1 MTSLDPDLKKQLEA
15 TVEKFLSER
24 YGFERRQEIVASD
37 TGYSAYNWQQ
47 FAELGWLSVPFEE
60 QYGGA
65 NGNLSDTLDM
75 LKMFGRALVVEPFIS
90 TLGLVG
96 TAVQASENQFLKDEL
111 LPQFISGEK
120 VGALAFEEM
129 GSRGNPAC
137 IGTTAVPESNG
148 YRLQGS
154 KIAVINAPQADVL
167 LISART
173 SGQLTDQT
181 GVSLFHI
188 PLDKAG
194 ITLEDY
200 TTVDGHRAANIQFD
214 LQVSEEA
221 LLTDVGEGYPIL
233 SRAIEHGILMLSAE
247 AVGIMQM
254 LLDTTIEYTNTRHQF
269 KVPLS
274 TFQVL
279 RHRMADMFIELH
291 RADALLE
298 SLIEHVGAGNGY
310 AETRLRILKVQVA
323 RSGRMIGD
331 SAIQLHGGMGM
342 TDELIVGHAVKRL
355 AVISQLL
362 GNADFHLQQ
371 IWSSSDRPRAHG

>member
-1 MTSLDPDLKKQLEA
+1 MLFLAPDLKKQLEA

-24 YGFERRQEIVASD
+24 YGFEQRQEIVASD
-37 TGYSAYNWQQ
+37 TGYCANNWQQ

-65 NGNLSDTLDM
+65 NGNVFDTIDM

-96 TAVQASENQFLKDEL
+96 TAIQASDNQHWKEALI
-111 LPQFISGEK
+111 PQFISGEK
-120 VGALAFEEM
+120 IGALAFEEM

-137 IGTTAVPESNG
+137 IRTTAVPEGNG
-148 YRLQGS
+148 YRLQGK
-154 KIAVINAPQADVL
+154 KIAVLNAPQADVL
-167 LISART
+167 LVSART
-173 SGQLTDQT
+173 SGELTDRT
-181 GVSLFHI
+181 GISLFLI
-188 PLDKAG
+188 PLDQAG
-194 ITLEDY
+194 ITLEAY
-200 TTVDGHRAANIQFD
+200 TTVDGHRAANIEFD

-221 LLTDVGEGYPIL
+221 LLTDAGEGYPVL
-233 SRAIEHGILMLSAE
+233 SRAIEHGMLMLSAE
-247 AVGIMQM
+247 AIGIMQM
-254 LLDTTIEYTNTRHQF
+254 LLDTTVEYTNTRHQF

-279 RHRMADMFIELH
+279 RHSMADMFVELH

-298 SLIEHVGAGNGY
+298 NLAEQLSAGNGY
-310 AETRLRILKVQVA
+310 SETQLRILKAQVA
-323 RSGRMIGD
+323 RSGRTVGA

-355 AVISQLL
+355 ATISQLL
-362 GNADFHLQQ
+362 GNADFHLKQL
-371 IWSSSDRPRAHG
+371 WSSSNVSKVHD